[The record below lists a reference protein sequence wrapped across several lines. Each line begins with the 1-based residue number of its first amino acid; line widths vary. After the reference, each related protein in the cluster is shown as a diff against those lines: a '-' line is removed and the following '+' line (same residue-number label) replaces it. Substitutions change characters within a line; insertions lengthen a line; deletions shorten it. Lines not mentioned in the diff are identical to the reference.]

1 MRAATERA
9 SGSSLYFP
17 TSTVVDSSKSIA
29 PLTAPTTGGLVG
41 GTTLFISATDRPAAA
56 NANVNV
62 ANIPTGISNPEAY
75 CDLFQIQF

>member
-1 MRAATERA
+1 
-9 SGSSLYFP
+9 
-17 TSTVVDSSKSIA
+17 
-29 PLTAPTTGGLVG
+29 
-41 GTTLFISATDRPAAA
+41 LFISATDRPAAA